1 VIPLLG
7 GIVSRSLSLKE
18 FSILHKDFLSQI
30 FAQLEQT
37 TTQTKPNLQN
47 KNRNTLLFSILTL
60 SLVLLLLLNIS
71 LGSVSIPIKDVFNS
85 LTGGNSSKE
94 TWDYI
99 IVNYRLPKAIA
110 AILVGMGLSISGLLM
125 QTLFRNPLAGPYVL
139 GLSSGASLG
148 VAIVIMGA
156 GFLPPFLAS
165 IMLSSYGIVLA
176 SSLGSFLVLLAVL
189 AVSQRLRDTMAILI
203 VGLMFGSL
211 TSAIVGTLTYFST
224 AEQLQKFTFWSL
236 GNLGNL
242 SWSSIVILSICV
254 AIGLLLS
261 LLSIKPLNALL
272 LGENYARSLGM
283 NYEKTRLIIIF
294 ATSILAGSIT
304 AYAGPI
310 AFIGLAVPHI
320 AKLVFQTSN
329 HVVLFWSTLLFG
341 AIIMLICDSIS
352 QLPGSDI
359 TLPINAVTSIF
370 GAPIVIW
377 LLIRKRKMMN

>member
-1 VIPLLG
+1 MLFLFVI
-7 GIVSRSLSLKE
+7 
-18 FSILHKDFLSQI
+18 
-30 FAQLEQT
+30 
-37 TTQTKPNLQN
+37 
-47 KNRNTLLFSILTL
+47 
-60 SLVLLLLLNIS
+60 NIS
-71 LGSVSIPIKDVFNS
+71 LGSVAIPMKEVFRS
-85 LTGGNSSKE
+85 LTGGIASKE
-94 TWDYI
+94 TWEYI
-99 IVNYRLPKAIA
+99 LINYRLPKAIA

-148 VAIVIMGA
+148 VATVILGA
-156 GFLPPFLAS
+156 ALLPPFLATLL
-165 IMLSSYGIVLA
+165 LSSYGIILA
-176 SSLGSFLVLLAVL
+176 SSLGSFTVLLAVL
-189 AVSQRLRDTMAILI
+189 AVSHRLRDTMAILI

-242 SWSSIVILSICV
+242 SWTSISLLTICV

-261 LLSIKPLNALL
+261 LFSIKPLNSLL
-272 LGENYARSLGM
+272 LGENYAKSLGL
-283 NYEKTRLIIIF
+283 NYKKSRLIIIF

-304 AYAGPI
+304 AFAGPI

-329 HVVLFWSTLLFG
+329 HTILFWSTILFG

-352 QLPGSDI
+352 QLPGSDL

-377 LLIRKRKMMN
+377 LLIRKRKMMG

>member
-1 VIPLLG
+1 MLLTIG
-7 GIVSRSLSLKE
+7 VV
-18 FSILHKDFLSQI
+18 FLFLI
-30 FAQLEQT
+30 
-37 TTQTKPNLQN
+37 
-47 KNRNTLLFSILTL
+47 
-60 SLVLLLLLNIS
+60 NIS
-71 LGSVSIPIKDVFNS
+71 LGSVSIPLKEVFNS
-85 LTGGNSSKE
+85 LIGGNTSKE
-94 TWDYI
+94 TWHYI

-148 VAIVIMGA
+148 VAIVILGA
-156 GFLPPFLAS
+156 ALLPPFLATF
-165 IMLSSYGIVLA
+165 LVSSYGIVLA
-176 SSLGSFLVLLAVL
+176 SSLGSFAVLLAVL
-189 AVSQRLRDTMAILI
+189 AVSHRLRDTMAILI

-242 SWSSIVILSICV
+242 SWSSIFILSGCV
-254 AIGLLLS
+254 LIGLTLS
-261 LLSIKPLNALL
+261 LVSVKPLNSLL
-272 LGENYARSLGM
+272 LGENYAKSLGL
-283 NYEKTRLIIIF
+283 NYKKSRLIIIF

-304 AYAGPI
+304 AFAGPI

-329 HVVLFWSTLLFG
+329 HTILFWSTILFG
-341 AIIMLICDSIS
+341 ALIMLICDSIS

-370 GAPIVIW
+370 GAPVVIW